1 MTDLDR
7 LEMLKT
13 SCDTLIGVYA
23 TAVDKR
29 RIIIN
34 QLMNMQDQD
43 IMTISECKKQYDDY
57 EAEITRLK
65 NTVYL
70 SKD

>member
-34 QLMNMQDQD
+34 QLLIMQDQD
-43 IMTISECKKQYDDY
+43 NITLRACKKQYDDY

>member
-13 SCDTLIGVYA
+13 SIDSLAGVYA

-29 RIIIN
+29 RSIIN
-34 QLMNMQDQD
+34 QLLIMQDQD
-43 IMTISECKKQYDDY
+43 NIILRACKKQYDDY